1 MQDEDVTK
9 LTDEELLAKVN
20 GKEPEEPEKEVA
32 EPAEA
37 DSEEKP
43 SEETKEEPEA
53 TEEPEETE
61 EKVTEEEASQ
71 EEGEIEAPEENA
83 EQLSRRAKKRAGQ
96 LQIQN
101 ILKKREQAQPSQPS
115 QQPMNYGDALDADP
129 ETIKQ
134 LEFDREQYAAQTRQY
149 SVDLNKSMQFRNRL
163 ELDSSKVES
172 QYTFLDKKSP
182 DFDPV
187 RADAMNTLYLDTIG
201 FVAGNPDEGIPDQ
214 IQNPSLRY
222 PDFVEAQ
229 MEFAEALMADRQ
241 RKSVD
246 NISKQAAQT
255 GLRPDGGSAKS
266 LNLNK
271 APEDMTDEELRTFL
285 KRQGVPVP
293 NK

>member
-9 LTDEELLAKVN
+9 LTDEELQARID

-32 EPAEA
+32 EPA

-43 SEETKEEPEA
+43 SEEELEA
-53 TEEPEETE
+53 TEEPETPETPEEQQVPTAPEVPAEEESPTE
-61 EKVTEEEASQ
+61 EPKPPSRR
-71 EEGEIEAPEENA
+71 
-83 EQLSRRAKKRAGQ
+83 EQLR
-96 LQIQN
+96 IQD

-129 ETIKQ
+129 ETIRQ

-172 QYTFLDKKSP
+172 KYTFLDKKSA

-201 FVAGNPDEGIPDQ
+201 FSAGNPDEGIPDQ

-271 APEDMTDEELRTFL
+271 APEDMTDEELQAVL
-285 KRQGVPVP
+285 KKHGLAT
-293 NK
+293 KK